1 MQRLILFY
9 FRLHKSQEDEHGD
22 DLEKEC
28 DRDTERPRNGSV
40 LNLSAQAQ
48 SDLQEGS
55 ASSDPGRAS
64 DSDIGEPEA
73 DIGSETEDMEL
84 GKQQEKEAGTGTPG
98 NMFQMM
104 NQIQSLIKMT
114 VEKAKQEEKN
124 NSNQKC
130 DKTIVINT
138 RFFNIFKI
146 GRPKLLGLFLRQL

>member
-1 MQRLILFY
+1 MSNSVLFY
-9 FRLHKSQEDEHGD
+9 FRLHKSQEDEHDD
-22 DLEKEC
+22 DLEKES

-84 GKQQEKEAGTGTPG
+84 GKQEEKEAGTGTPG
-98 NMFQMM
+98 TMFQMM

-124 NSNQKC
+124 NPNQKC
-130 DKTIVINT
+130 EYVY
-138 RFFNIFKI
+138 
-146 GRPKLLGLFLRQL
+146 